1 MSSGIFSDNVDM
13 IFSDTWLM
21 ACQLQEG
28 VPVSD
33 SEIFYRRACRL
44 IDDTCVRLIEQDYSV
59 AAVDLM
65 QYAQCILIDESVIN
79 RPRQDTD
86 HLSSRYRSLRVRYF
100 GALDAEAKLRYLLLE
115 GANDETL
122 SRRDVLLCYYR
133 MFILSGMTG
142 NCRNLYTA
150 VLDQTGGQYDDWLP
164 GLSVLVLPTAAPGQ
178 RVSLFRRCLTGLV
191 TAAQW
196 FGFPAL
202 SGTLIPW
209 YFAGALPPSDYQGT
223 VVLVCGQ
230 LSSLF
235 PDGLRYREAAQS
247 WYIAVSGPEELPG
260 LIRVLEE
267 HIPSSLSQLSVLF
280 AVQPERITRQD
291 LLTQTL
297 FCWHRALD
305 ENRQKSGRH
314 FPFRITVY
322 LSPQTSPAP
331 ENKNTEWFTLIS
343 NQSELQVEQNGAE
356 VGPSPLRQSS
366 HISDTGEQLKTML
379 WNNAVLVWLRYLFIP
394 ALTAPE
400 KGGTLLMPSAW
411 LIHWSSVDCRPGN
424 IWQQFIRDKTSL
436 PPAVTVSPAGM
447 LPLPDPCM
455 VAGFPEVTTC
465 SRGSINIVP
474 MQCHFSQQIRSVQG
488 FLS

>member
-1 MSSGIFSDNVDM
+1 MSSGIFSDNADI

-44 IDDTCVRLIEQDYSV
+44 IDDTCVRLIEQDYSL

-86 HLSSRYRSLRVRYF
+86 HLSSRYRSLRIRYF
-100 GALDAEAKLRYLLLE
+100 GVQDAEGKLRDLLQD
-115 GANDETL
+115 GADDETL

-133 MFILSGMTG
+133 MLILSGMTG
-142 NCRNLYTA
+142 NCRNLYAA
-150 VLDQTGGQYDDWLP
+150 VLQHTGGQYDDRLP
-164 GLSVLVLPTAAPGQ
+164 GLSVQVLPTAAPGQ
-178 RVSLFRRCLTGLV
+178 HVSRFRRCQTGLV

-196 FGFPAL
+196 FGFPAR
-202 SGTLIPW
+202 SGALIPW
-209 YFAGALPPSDYQGT
+209 CFTGALPPADYPGT

-235 PDGLRYREAAQS
+235 PDGLRYREVAQC

-260 LIRVLEE
+260 LIRALEE
-267 HIPSSLSQLSVLF
+267 YLPSSLSQLSVLF
-280 AVQPERITRQD
+280 AVQPERITRPD
-291 LLTQTL
+291 LLTQTV
-297 FCWHRALD
+297 FRWRRALD
-305 ENRQKSGRH
+305 ETRQKSVRH

-322 LSPQTSPAP
+322 LSLQTSPAP
-331 ENKNTEWFTLIS
+331 ENKNTGWFTLTS
-343 NQSELQVEQNGAE
+343 NQSELQAEQNGAE
-356 VGPSPLRQSS
+356 AGLSPLRQSS

-379 WNNAVLVWLRYLFIP
+379 WNNAALSWLRYLFIP
-394 ALTAPE
+394 ALTAPGKE
-400 KGGTLLMPSAW
+400 VPQLIPSAW
-411 LIHWSSVDCRPGN
+411 LIHWSSVDGRPGN
-424 IWQQFIRDKTSL
+424 IWQQFIQDKTSL
-436 PPAVTVSPAGM
+436 PPVGTVSPAGM

-455 VAGFPEVTTC
+455 VA
-465 SRGSINIVP
+465 RQVP
-474 MQCHFSQQIRSVQG
+474 
-488 FLS
+488 

>member
-1 MSSGIFSDNVDM
+1 MSSGIFSDNADM
-13 IFSDTWLM
+13 IFADTWLM

-100 GALDAEAKLRYLLLE
+100 GAQDAEAKLRYLLLE

-209 YFAGALPPSDYQGT
+209 YFAGALPPSDYQGA

-235 PDGLRYREAAQS
+235 PDGLRYRETAQS

-260 LIRVLEE
+260 LIQALEKYF
-267 HIPSSLSQLSVLF
+267 PSSLSQLSVLF

-291 LLTQTL
+291 VLTQTV
-297 FCWHRALD
+297 FRWRRALD

-314 FPFRITVY
+314 FPFRVTVY
-322 LSPQTSPAP
+322 LSLQTSPAP
-331 ENKNTEWFTLIS
+331 ENKNTGWFTLVS
-343 NQSELQVEQNGAE
+343 HQSELQAEQNGA
-356 VGPSPLRQSS
+356 
-366 HISDTGEQLKTML
+366 DTGEQLKTVL
-379 WNNAVLVWLRYLFIP
+379 WNNAVLGWLRHLFIP
-394 ALTAPE
+394 ALTAPG
-400 KGGTLLMPSAW
+400 KGMPQFIPSAW
-411 LIHWSSVDCRPGN
+411 LIHWSSVDGRPGN
-424 IWQQFIRDKTSL
+424 IWQQFIQDKTSL

-465 SRGSINIVP
+465 ICSRGSINIVP
-474 MQCHFSQQIRSVQG
+474 MQCYCNQ
-488 FLS
+488 